1 MTDSP
6 RHQFALLSAPPHK
19 CGGQG
24 AYPPAYQNPPSNS
37 NLCIRYFLHYHTRF
51 LPARQEKRNRE
62 QHLPGHFPWPV
73 SCFHGSL
80 LWRTELLLPEGLAV
94 GALIHGGVCL
104 VGTYQDML
112 QRAVV
117 FVVTVVCA
125 LGNGTLDASVC
136 MAAHTWFLLCIE
148 FGFSLTRK
156 QESILEI
163 KPIYTWWK
171 GKQNPFLYDLFLTD
185 FLWGN

>member
-1 MTDSP
+1 MTIDSTEFDGDSHT
-6 RHQFALLSAPPHK
+6 RKADWFGMTRSD
-19 CGGQG
+19 G
-24 AYPPAYQNPPSNS
+24 ASNS

-117 FVVTVVCA
+117 FVVTVVRA

-185 FLWGN
+185 FLGGN

>member
-1 MTDSP
+1 MKIKHILAFSVAAAAGVLA
-6 RHQFALLSAPPHK
+6 FAKNNIAEEVAWTIGNDPIYKSDIEH
-19 CGGQG
+19 
-24 AYPPAYQNPPSNS
+24 
-37 NLCIRYFLHYHTRF
+37 
-51 LPARQEKRNRE
+51 
-62 QHLPGHFPWPV
+62 
-73 SCFHGSL
+73 
-80 LWRTELLLPEGLAV
+80 
-94 GALIHGGVCL
+94 
-104 VGTYQDML
+104 TYQDML

-136 MAAHTWFLLCIE
+136 MAAHTWFLLCNE

-185 FLWGN
+185 FLGGN

>member
-1 MTDSP
+1 M
-6 RHQFALLSAPPHK
+6 
-19 CGGQG
+19 
-24 AYPPAYQNPPSNS
+24 
-37 NLCIRYFLHYHTRF
+37 
-51 LPARQEKRNRE
+51 
-62 QHLPGHFPWPV
+62 
-73 SCFHGSL
+73 
-80 LWRTELLLPEGLAV
+80 
-94 GALIHGGVCL
+94 
-104 VGTYQDML
+104 GTYQDML

-185 FLWGN
+185 FLGGN

>member
-1 MTDSP
+1 MKNYVPTCEGYLN
-6 RHQFALLSAPPHK
+6 FT
-19 CGGQG
+19 
-24 AYPPAYQNPPSNS
+24 
-37 NLCIRYFLHYHTRF
+37 I
-51 LPARQEKRNRE
+51 LPGFRQEKFAAA
-62 QHLPGHFPWPV
+62 LAAAKM
-73 SCFHGSL
+73 SL
-80 LWRTELLLPEGLAV
+80 RAEGLAV

-171 GKQNPFLYDLFLTD
+171 GKQSPFLYDLFLTD
-185 FLWGN
+185 FLGGN